1 CYYSLFLL
9 MVLPV
14 AVRIVLV
21 QIFLLI
27 DGFLGL
33 SGRLVA
39 GERVIGL
46 DEAAR
51 PELPLHVD
59 KHPVVIAVSG
69 RLELLNEP
77 MCRIRPRERRGLD
90 RIEIDDTN
98 KVSAKGLDVVD
109 TDQQTGADLSL
120 DTDGGLIRARERLG
134 GLRDVG
140 VGRLI
145 GRRPTAVR
153 IRVAGVGDLY
163 GALVA
168 QEPGEQR
175 VVEEHAVVEDPE
187 APSDRCLPRAERTP
201 CEAET

>member
-1 CYYSLFLL
+1 
-9 MVLPV
+9 
-14 AVRIVLV
+14 
-21 QIFLLI
+21 
-27 DGFLGL
+27 
-33 SGRLVA
+33 
-39 GERVIGL
+39 
-46 DEAAR
+46 
-51 PELPLHVD
+51 
-59 KHPVVIAVSG
+59 
-69 RLELLNEP
+69 
-77 MCRIRPRERRGLD
+77 

-120 DTDGGLIRARERLG
+120 DTDGGLIRAWERLV

-187 APSDRCLPRAERTP
+187 APSDRCLPRAERIP
-201 CEAET
+201 CEAETRRDIELVEIETGHAPTVVTNADIQGDVVRQTPRVLREQGDAGR